1 MGGRSYS
8 NQSSEAI
15 FKQFAGAF
23 GEEGYGKSGELA
35 GMLESILSGGGDYG
49 AESGAEQNLINSLM
63 DQTAGRGS
71 VRGLGAPTQSGL
83 AQAIAPTLVDLSQ
96 KKRGQDIGGLLEL
109 IGLAMPQTVGGQ
121 KSQGSGG
128 GWKIL

>member
-1 MGGRSYS
+1 MGGRSHS
-8 NQSSEAI
+8 QQSSEAV

-23 GEEGYGKSGELA
+23 GDEGYGKSSELA
-35 GMLESILSGGGDYG
+35 NMLQSIISGPGDYAAQTG
-49 AESGAEQNLINSLM
+49 SEQALINSLM

-83 AQAIAPTLVDLSQ
+83 ATAIAPTLVDLSQ
-96 KKRGQDIGGLLEL
+96 KRRGQDIGALAEL

-121 KSQGSGG
+121 RSHGTGG